1 MPWDAFVFLFRLFD
15 TTFKATVGEGVAVV
29 ELEVAFI
36 VEEAATSF
44 R

>member
-15 TTFKATVGEGVAVV
+15 STFEATVGEGVVLV
-29 ELEVAFI
+29 ELEVTLI

>member
-15 TTFKATVGEGVAVV
+15 AAFQPTVGEGVALV
-29 ELEVAFI
+29 ELEVAFVI
-36 VEEAATSF
+36 EETATSF

>member
-15 TTFKATVGEGVAVV
+15 STFEATVGEGVAVV
-29 ELEVAFI
+29 ELKVALI
-36 VEEAATSF
+36 VEEATTSF